1 MPSFSSNVIART
13 RLSTLAELAA
23 PGDDDAPCTAAAA
36 DEAVAAATAV
46 TAATTVA
53 ATTRDLLR
61 RYRRIAGSPRHVRRH
76 RSVEPLRSDAA

>member
-23 PGDDDAPCTAAAA
+23 AGDDARCTVAAA
-36 DEAVAAATAV
+36 DEADPAATAV

-61 RYRRIAGSPRHVRRH
+61 R
-76 RSVEPLRSDAA
+76 